1 MRKIFESDFIGWDE
15 SGKQMTVFA
24 LDSFEE
30 YCKLDEMSHDERCAM
45 MNVTDESKYPYAIPF
60 GVQYSSYSFDL
71 IDNFFI
77 MIERVA
83 LNI

>member
-1 MRKIFESDFIGWDE
+1 MRKIFKSDFVECEE
-15 SGKQMTVFA
+15 SGKQITVFA

-30 YCKLDEMSHDERCAM
+30 YCKLDEMSHDEMCALM
-45 MNVTDESKYPYAIPF
+45 DVTDESKYPYAIPF

-83 LNI
+83 LNV